1 MSDEQDFGA
10 VTPSRDEA
18 LARLNFPYQRVAR
31 RLGIDPGGAEL
42 ALRDADRARDA
53 IADASRAFLTADD
66 ERRAGR
72 TPSSPIALDPDFPT
86 GVGMSLI
93 GAGMLWEEKELIPQI
108 ALRVAKDHHEMGEQD
123 LAASFI
129 AVVQETAEPE
139 RDDAEAWAA
148 QSLLVAVLQRAGA
161 AAQSAEIAQ
170 DLVDHSVPRSEEH
183 TSELQSRGHLV
194 CRLLL
199 EKKNEDLM

>member
-10 VTPSRDEA
+10 LTPSRDEA

-66 ERRAGR
+66 ECRAGR

-108 ALRVAKDHHEMGEQD
+108 ALRVAKDRRGAGD
-123 LAASFI
+123 G
-129 AVVQETAEPE
+129 
-139 RDDAEAWAA
+139 
-148 QSLLVAVLQRAGA
+148 RAGT
-161 AAQSAEIAQ
+161 
-170 DLVDHSVPRSEEH
+170 R
-183 TSELQSRGHLV
+183 
-194 CRLLL
+194 
-199 EKKNEDLM
+199 

>member
-10 VTPSRDEA
+10 LTLSRDEA

-31 RLGIDPGGAEL
+31 RLGIDPGGSEL

-93 GAGMLWEEKELIPQI
+93 GA
-108 ALRVAKDHHEMGEQD
+108 
-123 LAASFI
+123 
-129 AVVQETAEPE
+129 
-139 RDDAEAWAA
+139 
-148 QSLLVAVLQRAGA
+148 
-161 AAQSAEIAQ
+161 
-170 DLVDHSVPRSEEH
+170 RSEEH
-183 TSELQSRGHLV
+183 TSELQLRGHLV
-194 CRLLL
+194 CR
-199 EKKNEDLM
+199 